1 MQATTTPSA
10 STALEEQSQ
19 APACQG
25 GRTHG
30 VYAPRL
36 SEAASGAVH
45 GSLGFNP
52 MAAPGQKPGAA
63 ATKASRRRRWISTH
77 ADTRSRWLTARFRG

>member
-52 MAAPGQKPGAA
+52 ELAPGQQPDAA
-63 ATKASRRRRWISTH
+63 AT
-77 ADTRSRWLTARFRG
+77 